1 MFKTLGIERGEREMF
16 NNLDSSFRYEIILIP
31 WNLGV
36 SIGSV
41 SGNRD
46 SLEVNSVFL
55 KLICSRE

>member
-1 MFKTLGIERGEREMF
+1 MFKTLGIEKGEREMF

-46 SLEVNSVFL
+46 SLEVN
-55 KLICSRE
+55 